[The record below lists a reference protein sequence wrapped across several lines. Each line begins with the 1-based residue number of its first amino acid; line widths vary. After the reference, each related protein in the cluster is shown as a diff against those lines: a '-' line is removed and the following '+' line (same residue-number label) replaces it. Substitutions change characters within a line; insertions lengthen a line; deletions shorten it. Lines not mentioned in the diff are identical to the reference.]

1 MSYWNKI
8 KYAFRKFMIG
18 RSGADELSFALLIG
32 GLVTAILSSLTAS
45 VVLNILSTAFYVL
58 CVFRMFS
65 KNIAKRYEENRK
77 FVEWRLKHKTS
88 FSQAAIRMK
97 NMRNYK
103 YFKCPECQSLL
114 KLPRK
119 VGEVTVTCGKC
130 RHEFKK
136 KA

>member
-1 MSYWNKI
+1 MSFWEKI
-8 KYAFRKFMIG
+8 KNSIRKFMIG
-18 RSGADELSFALLIG
+18 RNGADELSFALLIA
-32 GLVTAILSSLTAS
+32 GLVTAVLSSLTGSAI
-45 VVLNILSTAFYVL
+45 LNLLSTILYVL

-65 KNIAKRYEENRK
+65 KNIAKRYEENRRY
-77 FVEWRLKHKTS
+77 VEWRQKLKIS
-88 FSQAAIRMK
+88 ASQAKVRMK
-97 NMRNYK
+97 NMRKYK
-103 YFKCPECQSLL
+103 YFKCPECQALL

>member
-1 MSYWNKI
+1 MSFFDKI
-8 KYAFRKFMIG
+8 KNGIRKFMIG
-18 RSGADELSFALLIG
+18 RNGADELSLAMLIA
-32 GLVTAILSSLTAS
+32 GLAAAVIASLFGSA
-45 VVLNILSTAFYVL
+45 VINLISTALYVL

-77 FVEWRLKHKTS
+77 YVQWRQNFKISL
-88 FSQAAIRMK
+88 SQAKVRMK
-97 NMRNYK
+97 NMRRYK

>member
-1 MSYWNKI
+1 MSFWYKI
-8 KYAFRKFMIG
+8 KTAFRKFMIG
-18 RSGADELSFALLIG
+18 RNGADELSLALLIG
-32 GLVTAILSSLTAS
+32 GLVAAILSSLFAS
-45 VVLNILSTAFYVL
+45 AVLNLLSTVLYVL

-77 FVEWRLKHKTS
+77 FVAWRQNHKTS
-88 FSQAAIRMK
+88 VSQAKVRLK
-97 NMRNYK
+97 NMRQYK
-103 YFKCPECQSLL
+103 YFKCPECNSLL